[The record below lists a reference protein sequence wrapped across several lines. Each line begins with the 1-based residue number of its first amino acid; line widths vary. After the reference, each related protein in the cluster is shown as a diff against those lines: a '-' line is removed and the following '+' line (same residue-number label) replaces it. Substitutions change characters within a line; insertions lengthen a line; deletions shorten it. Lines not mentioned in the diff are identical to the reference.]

1 MDLRKA
7 ATAGTME
14 SNDIMVTLEP
24 AEAGGIQIDLTS
36 NVMQQFGAQIR
47 SVITET
53 LTEYGVEK
61 RRRDR
66 PWDQGRT
73 GLHHPRAG
81 HGRAV
86 PQRWALPR
94 IPVGWSSDDITKTDC
109 AAV

>member
-14 SNDIMVTLEP
+14 SNDIMVTLEAP

-53 LTEYGVEK
+53 LTEYGVEN
-61 RRRDR
+61 
-66 PWDQGRT
+66 
-73 GLHHPRAG
+73 
-81 HGRAV
+81 
-86 PQRWALPR
+86 
-94 IPVGWSSDDITKTDC
+94 
-109 AAV
+109 AAVTAVDKGALDCTIRARVTAALFRSAGSAAYRWEVK

>member
-36 NVMQQFGAQIR
+36 NVLQQFGAQIR

-53 LTEYGVEK
+53 LTEYGVEN
-61 RRRDR
+61 
-66 PWDQGRT
+66 
-73 GLHHPRAG
+73 
-81 HGRAV
+81 
-86 PQRWALPR
+86 
-94 IPVGWSSDDITKTDC
+94 
-109 AAV
+109 AAVTVDKGALDCTIRARVTAALFRSAGSAAYRWEVK

>member
-47 SVITET
+47 SVITE
-53 LTEYGVEK
+53 YGVEN
-61 RRRDR
+61 
-66 PWDQGRT
+66 
-73 GLHHPRAG
+73 
-81 HGRAV
+81 
-86 PQRWALPR
+86 
-94 IPVGWSSDDITKTDC
+94 
-109 AAV
+109 AAVTAVDKGALDCTIRARVTAALFRSAGSAAYRWEVK

>member
-36 NVMQQFGAQIR
+36 NVLQQFGAQIR

-53 LTEYGVEK
+53 LTAVDKGAL
-61 RRRDR
+61 DC
-66 PWDQGRT
+66 T
-73 GLHHPRAG
+73 IRARVTAALFRSAG
-81 HGRAV
+81 SAAY
-86 PQRWALPR
+86 RWE
-94 IPVGWSSDDITKTDC
+94 VK
-109 AAV
+109 

>member
-36 NVMQQFGAQIR
+36 NVLQQFGAQIR

-53 LTEYGVEK
+53 LTEYGAVTAVDK
-61 RRRDR
+61 GALDC
-66 PWDQGRT
+66 T
-73 GLHHPRAG
+73 IRARVTAALFRSAG
-81 HGRAV
+81 SAAY
-86 PQRWALPR
+86 RWE
-94 IPVGWSSDDITKTDC
+94 VK
-109 AAV
+109 

>member
-36 NVMQQFGAQIR
+36 NVLQQFGAQIR

-61 RRRDR
+61 GALDC
-66 PWDQGRT
+66 T
-73 GLHHPRAG
+73 IRARVTAALFRSAG
-81 HGRAV
+81 SAAY
-86 PQRWALPR
+86 RWE
-94 IPVGWSSDDITKTDC
+94 VK
-109 AAV
+109 

>member
-36 NVMQQFGAQIR
+36 NVLQQFGAQIR

-53 LTEYGVEK
+53 LTEYGVENAAFVSLAV
-61 RRRDR
+61 RQ
-66 PWDQGRT
+66 P
-73 GLHHPRAG
+73 PY
-81 HGRAV
+81 RAV
-86 PQRWALPR
+86 LPVLPQSFVPLC
-94 IPVGWSSDDITKTDC
+94 S
-109 AAV
+109 

>member
-36 NVMQQFGAQIR
+36 NVLQQFGAQIR

-53 LTEYGVEK
+53 LTEYGVEN
-61 RRRDR
+61 
-66 PWDQGRT
+66 
-73 GLHHPRAG
+73 
-81 HGRAV
+81 
-86 PQRWALPR
+86 
-94 IPVGWSSDDITKTDC
+94 
-109 AAV
+109 AAVTAVDNPNAARINSNSSCQCHATE